1 MEACSLEWQERLS
14 AWFDGEADVREQAA
28 VAMHLAACAGCS
40 REAAR
45 YRSLRDAL
53 KTEAA
58 ASEAPVPEALRRR
71 VSALV
76 RPAWPTVWRRKLLA
90 GAVAAAASV
99 GVFWTA
105 WPGGFNDAL
114 AMDLER
120 HHLKAFSR
128 TSPCD
133 FESSDPQAVK
143 AWVEREVGYSVE
155 VPVVPGATLLGAR
168 RCQLGGQL
176 TASLQYRYG
185 DRAMT
190 LFLPPPG
197 SAAARQAARFADDGP
212 RCTQG
217 PVGERICVAPL
228 AGEENAAV
236 AVSELDSPV
245 LLETL
250 ALVRPAS

>member
-28 VAMHLAACAGCS
+28 VAMHLADCSGCS

-53 KTEAA
+53 KAEAVT
-58 ASEAPVPEALRRR
+58 SEAPFPATLQRRI
-71 VSALV
+71 SALALPA
-76 RPAWPTVWRRKLLA
+76 RPSLWRRKLIA

-105 WPGGFNDAL
+105 WPGGINDAL

-128 TSPCD
+128 SSPCD
-133 FESSDPQAVK
+133 FESSDPEAVK
-143 AWVEREVGYSVE
+143 AWVEREVGYPVE
-155 VPVVPGATLLGAR
+155 VPVVPGATLLGVR
-168 RCQLGGQL
+168 RCQLGGKL

-190 LFLPPPG
+190 LFLPSPG
-197 SAAARQAARFADDGP
+197 SPAAREAARFAGNGP

-228 AGEENAAV
+228 AGEEHAAL